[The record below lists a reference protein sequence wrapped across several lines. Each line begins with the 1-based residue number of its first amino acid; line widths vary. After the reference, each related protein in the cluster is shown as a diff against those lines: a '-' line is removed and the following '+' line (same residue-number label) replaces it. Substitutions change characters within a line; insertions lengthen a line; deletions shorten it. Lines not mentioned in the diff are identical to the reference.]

1 MNDVIPSIIS
11 PVVHCEN
18 VFLSLLT
25 RSWLD
30 DITEDFGDREH
41 AVRKKGRIMGV
52 LGVTSQPD
60 AEETGHVRNEVTSH
74 ETCGIK

>member
-1 MNDVIPSIIS
+1 M
-11 PVVHCEN
+11 
-18 VFLSLLT
+18 
-25 RSWLD
+25 D

-74 ETCGIK
+74 ETRGIK